1 MIKFLKPQWKTEK
14 NKDIFKS
21 VGFKIKREMNTLR
34 FITAGN
40 VDDGK
45 STLIGRLLYDSDS
58 IHTDQLGVLKQ
69 QTKQEGV
76 EVDLSLITDGL
87 RAEREQGITI
97 DVAYKYF
104 STQKRKFII
113 ADAPGHEQYTRNMI
127 TGASNSDLIIIL
139 VDARKGITEQ
149 TKRHASIGSLM
160 GIKKAILAINKIDL
174 VDYSEAIFT
183 QIRNDFEQIKS
194 ELNYDE
200 IYYIPVSA
208 LVGDNIV
215 TKSSATPWYIGKA
228 LLETLETI
236 KVDSAIDLESRF
248 QVQWVI
254 RPKDD
259 ENHDYR
265 GFSGLVLSG
274 SYSIGDKVKV
284 LPAQL
289 ETTIVKIEKNLEII
303 DTAKAGDNV
312 VLHFEHNIDIS
323 RGDTVVLSNHLP
335 RESNQIDTWVS
346 WLDNAPLQL
355 GKTYLLQHRFKKV
368 RVKVQSVNQKWN
380 INDWKFVPSEEIKL
394 NDIAQI
400 TVKVNQPLYFDAF
413 DKNSKSG
420 NAILIDET
428 SFNTVGALMFL

>member
-1 MIKFLKPQWKTEK
+1 
-14 NKDIFKS
+14 
-21 VGFKIKREMNTLR
+21 MNTLR

-58 IHTDQLGVLKQ
+58 IHTDQLGVLQK

-76 EVDLSLITDGL
+76 AIDLSLITDGL

-104 STQKRKFII
+104 STKKRKFII

-160 GIKKAILAINKIDL
+160 GLKKVIIAVNKIDL
-174 VDYSEAIFT
+174 LNYSEAVFN
-183 QIRNDFEQIKS
+183 QIKADFEAIKS
-194 ELNYDE
+194 ELNYNE
-200 IYYIPVSA
+200 ISYIPVSA

-215 TKSSATPWYIGKA
+215 TKSENTSWYQGKA
-228 LLETLETI
+228 LLETLEDIEIETTLN
-236 KVDSAIDLESRF
+236 LESRF

-254 RPKDD
+254 RPKD
-259 ENHDYR
+259 EVNHDYR
-265 GFSGLVLSG
+265 GYAGLVLSG
-274 SYSIGDKVKV
+274 SYKVGDEITI
-284 LPAQL
+284 LPARM
-289 ETTIVKIEKNLEII
+289 TTKIVKIENNLNAT
-303 DTAKAGDNV
+303 DVAKAGDNV
-312 VLHFEHNIDIS
+312 VLHFENNIDIS
-323 RGDTVVLSNHLP
+323 RGDTIVLSNQLP
-335 RESNQIDTWVS
+335 TESNQISTWIS
-346 WLDNAPLQL
+346 WLDNAQLQL
-355 GKTYLLQHRFKKV
+355 GKTYLLQHRFKNV
-368 RVKVQSVNQKWN
+368 RVKIQSINQKWN
-380 INDWKFVPSEEIKL
+380 INEWQFTATEEIKL

-400 TVKVNQPLYFDAF
+400 TLKTNQPLFFDAF
-413 DKNSKSG
+413 DKNAKSG

-428 SFNTVGALMFL
+428 TFNTVGALMFLEN

>member
-1 MIKFLKPQWKTEK
+1 
-14 NKDIFKS
+14 
-21 VGFKIKREMNTLR
+21 MNTLR

-58 IHTDQLGVLKQ
+58 IHTDQLGVLQK

-76 EVDLSLITDGL
+76 DIDLSLITDGL

-104 STQKRKFII
+104 STKKRKFII

-160 GIKKAILAINKIDL
+160 GIQKAILAVNKIDL
-174 VDYSEAIFT
+174 VDYSEEVFNKIKS
-183 QIRNDFEQIKS
+183 DFEAIKT
-194 ELNYDE
+194 ELNYTE
-200 IYYIPVSA
+200 ISYIPVSA
-208 LVGDNIV
+208 LAGDNIV
-215 TKSSATPWYIGKA
+215 TKSTNTPWFAGKA
-228 LLETLETI
+228 LLETLEEIQVNTTE
-236 KVDSAIDLESRF
+236 SLASRF

-254 RPKDD
+254 RPKDE

-265 GFSGLVLSG
+265 GYAGLVLSG
-274 SYSIGDKVKV
+274 TYSIGETVV
-284 LPAQL
+284 ILPANI
-289 ETTIVKIEKNLEII
+289 ETKITNIEKNNETVNKVI
-303 DTAKAGDNV
+303 AGENV
-312 VLHFEHNIDIS
+312 VLHFEKNIDIS
-323 RGDTVVLSNHLP
+323 RGDTIVKPTELP
-335 RESNQIDTWVS
+335 IESNQINTWIS
-346 WLDNAPLQL
+346 WLDNTPLQL
-355 GKTYLLQHRFKKV
+355 GKTYILQHRFKNV
-368 RVKVQSVNQKWN
+368 RVKIQSINQKWN
-380 INDWKFVPSEEIKL
+380 INDWEFIAANDIKL

-400 TVKVNQPLYFDAF
+400 TLKTNQPLFFDTF
-413 DKNSKSG
+413 VNNPKSG

-428 SFNTVGALMFL
+428 SFNTVGALMFLEN

>member
-1 MIKFLKPQWKTEK
+1 
-14 NKDIFKS
+14 
-21 VGFKIKREMNTLR
+21 MNTLR

-58 IHTDQLGVLKQ
+58 IHTDQLGVLQK

-76 EVDLSLITDGL
+76 DIDLSLITDGL

-104 STQKRKFII
+104 STKKRKFII

-160 GIKKAILAINKIDL
+160 GIQKAILAVNKIDL
-174 VDYSEAIFT
+174 VNYSQEVFNKIKFDFEAI
-183 QIRNDFEQIKS
+183 KK
-194 ELNYDE
+194 ELNYTE
-200 IYYIPVSA
+200 IGYIPVSA
-208 LVGDNIV
+208 LAGDNIV
-215 TKSSATPWYIGKA
+215 TKSINTPWFSGKA
-228 LLETLETI
+228 LLETLEEIEVNTTE
-236 KVDSAIDLESRF
+236 SLASRF

-254 RPKDD
+254 RPKDE

-265 GFSGLVLSG
+265 GYAGLVLSG
-274 SYSIGDKVKV
+274 TYAIGDTVVV
-284 LPAQL
+284 LPANI
-289 ETTIVKIEKNLEII
+289 ETKITNIEKNNQTVNKVI
-303 DTAKAGDNV
+303 AGENV
-312 VLHFEHNIDIS
+312 VLHFEKNIDIS
-323 RGDTVVLSNHLP
+323 RGDTIVKPTELP
-335 RESNQIDTWVS
+335 IESNQINTWIS
-346 WLDNAPLQL
+346 WLDNTPLQL
-355 GKTYLLQHRFKKV
+355 GKTYILQHRFKNV
-368 RVKVQSVNQKWN
+368 RVKIQSINQKWN
-380 INDWKFVPSEEIKL
+380 INDWEFIAADDIKL

-400 TVKVNQPLYFDAF
+400 TLKTNQPLFFDTF
-413 DKNSKSG
+413 INNPKSG

-428 SFNTVGALMFL
+428 SFNTVGALMFLEN

>member
-1 MIKFLKPQWKTEK
+1 
-14 NKDIFKS
+14 
-21 VGFKIKREMNTLR
+21 MNTLR

-58 IHTDQLGVLKQ
+58 IHTDQLGVLQK

-76 EVDLSLITDGL
+76 AIDLSLITDGL

-104 STQKRKFII
+104 STKKRKFII

-160 GIKKAILAINKIDL
+160 GLKKVIIAVNKIDL
-174 VDYSEAIFT
+174 LNYSEAVFN
-183 QIRNDFEQIKS
+183 QIKADFEAIKS
-194 ELNYDE
+194 ELNYNE
-200 IYYIPVSA
+200 ISYIPVSA

-215 TKSSATPWYIGKA
+215 TKSENTSWYQGKA
-228 LLETLETI
+228 LLETLEDIEVETTLN
-236 KVDSAIDLESRF
+236 LESRF

-254 RPKDD
+254 RPKD
-259 ENHDYR
+259 EVNHDYR
-265 GFSGLVLSG
+265 GYAGLVLSG
-274 SYSIGDKVKV
+274 SYKVGDEITI
-284 LPAQL
+284 LPARI
-289 ETTIVKIEKNLEII
+289 TTKIVKIENNLETI
-303 DTAKAGDNV
+303 DVAKAGDNV
-312 VLHFEHNIDIS
+312 VLHFENNIDVS
-323 RGDTVVLSNHLP
+323 RGDTIVLSNQLP
-335 RESNQIDTWVS
+335 TESNQINTWIS
-346 WLDNAPLQL
+346 WLDNAQLQL
-355 GKTYLLQHRFKKV
+355 GKTYLLQHRFKNV
-368 RVKVQSVNQKWN
+368 RVKIQSINQKWN
-380 INDWKFVPSEEIKL
+380 INEWQFTPTEEIKL

-400 TVKVNQPLYFDAF
+400 TLKTNQPLFFDAF
-413 DKNSKSG
+413 DKNAKSG

-428 SFNTVGALMFL
+428 TFNTVGALMFLEN

>member
-1 MIKFLKPQWKTEK
+1 MK
-14 NKDIFKS
+14 
-21 VGFKIKREMNTLR
+21 TLR

-58 IHTDQLGVLKQ
+58 IHADQLGVLQK

-76 EVDLSLITDGL
+76 DIDLSLITDGL

-104 STQKRKFII
+104 STKKRKFII

-139 VDARKGITEQ
+139 VDARKGITVQ

-160 GIKKAILAINKIDL
+160 GIKKAIIAVNKIDL
-174 VDYSEAIFT
+174 INYSEEVFT
-183 QIRNDFEQIKS
+183 NIKNDFAKIS
-194 ELNYDE
+194 TELLFDE
-200 IYYIPVSA
+200 IVYIPVSA
-208 LVGDNIV
+208 LAGDNIV
-215 TKSSATPWYIGKA
+215 TKSSQTPWYSGKA
-228 LLETLETI
+228 LLETLEEI
-236 KVDSAIDLESRF
+236 EPKSNINLASRF

-254 RPKDD
+254 RPKDE

-265 GFSGLVLSG
+265 GYAGLVLSG
-274 SYSIGDKVKV
+274 KYNVGDKVKI
-284 LPAQL
+284 LPANI
-289 ETTIVKIEKNLEII
+289 ETSIVKIEINLESVSEV
-303 DTAKAGDNV
+303 KAGENV
-312 VLHFEHNIDIS
+312 VLHFEDNIDIS
-323 RGDTVVLSNHLP
+323 RGDTVVKFDELP
-335 RESNQIDTWVS
+335 KESNQINTWVS

-355 GKTYLLQHRFKKV
+355 GKTYILQHRFRNV
-368 RVKVQSVNQKWN
+368 RVKVQAINQKWN
-380 INDWKFVPSEEIKL
+380 VNDWEFTPAEDIKL

-400 TVKVNQPLYFDAF
+400 SIRTNQPLFFDSF
-413 DKNSKSG
+413 VDNDKTG

-428 SFNTVGALMFL
+428 SFNTVGALMFLEN